1 MNKKLVEIETLARQG
16 LVHEAMDIAKKEG
29 VDDQTCALMI
39 TKGLTSM
46 QINFSFL
53 EGKIIE

>member
-1 MNKKLVEIETLARQG
+1 MNEKVEVEMLARQG
-16 LVHEAMDIAKKEG
+16 LVHEAMDVAKQAG
-29 VDDQTCALMI
+29 IDDQTCASII
-39 TKGLTSM
+39 TKGLISM

>member
-1 MNKKLVEIETLARQG
+1 MNEKLVEVEMLARQG
-16 LVHEAMDIAKKEG
+16 LVHEAMDIAKKAG
-29 VDDQTCALMI
+29 IDNDQCASTI